1 MSFIIVELSRISERT
16 KNIYQLGAGRTGP
29 GDCDIN
35 YPLMQL
41 HLSKSKIKQNLK
53 TLFNQNYRKV
63 QVQKSQTLFKE

>member
-29 GDCDIN
+29 GDGDIN

-53 TLFNQNYRKV
+53 KHY
-63 QVQKSQTLFKE
+63 